1 MRNHKKMHCEREPST
16 SYFCH
21 CGPWKTILT
30 DCTHTDTDTHTHTHN
45 SVSQNPAHG
54 RVYSIQH
61 YVIQFVSDLWWGVLD
76 TTLCDTV
83 CQWLVVRCTRY
94 NIMWYSLSVTCGEV
108 YSIQHYVI
116 QFVSDL
122 WWGVLDTTL
131 CDTVCQ
137 WLVVRCTRYNIMWYS
152 LSVTCGRSVV
162 FSIQHYVIQFVSD
175 LWQVGG
181 FLYTTLC
188 DTVCQWLVAGRWFS
202 LYNIM
207 WYSLSV
213 TCGRSVVFSIQH
225 YVIQFVSDLWQ
236 VGGFLSVLQCSP
248 PIKLKYHWKWR

>member
-1 MRNHKKMHCEREPST
+1 MNENLVHLIFVTADRGRQYWPT
-16 SYFCH
+16 V
-21 CGPWKTILT
+21 
-30 DCTHTDTDTHTHTHN
+30 HTQTQTHTHTHTI
-45 SVSQNPAHG
+45 V
-54 RVYSIQH
+54 
-61 YVIQFVSDLWWGVLD
+61 W
-76 TTLCDTV
+76 
-83 CQWLVVRCTRY
+83 VRIPLMAGCTRY

-137 WLVVRCTRYNIMWYS
+137 WLV
-152 LSVTCGRSVV
+152 
-162 FSIQHYVIQFVSD
+162 
-175 LWQVGG
+175 
-181 FLYTTLC
+181 
-188 DTVCQWLVAGRWFS
+188 AGRWFS

-225 YVIQFVSDLWQ
+225 NVIQFVSDLRQ

-248 PIKLKYHWKWR
+248 PIQLKYHWKWR